1 MKIQEAQL
9 CEVVCECVKKALSEI
24 GDTRKGARKL
34 GAVAGRSANRVN
46 NSKTPE
52 ERLKHAKVV
61 RDALNTFDKASVKNG
76 ERDSR
81 LSNAF
86 TKGMKSGGKL
96 NEVQLRRIVAES
108 VERVLNEI
116 SYELAK
122 SAFKKAGENFD
133 KDWSLYKN
141 PRKVDQLNNLYQHF
155 VDRSAENFNPDMPV
169 LVCFDDHCENF
180 KAGDLEQYF
189 EVTGFVEPSP
199 NSIYADQ
206 KMISYPKLKGFI
218 GPM

>member
-34 GAVAGRSANRVN
+34 GAVAGRSANRAN

-52 ERLKHAKVV
+52 ETLKHAKVV
-61 RDALNTFDKASVKNG
+61 RDALNTFDKTSVKNG
-76 ERDSR
+76 ERDPR

-86 TKGMKSGGKL
+86 IKGMKGGGKL
-96 NEVQLRRIVAES
+96 NEAQLRKIVAES

-141 PRKVDQLNNLYQHF
+141 PRKVAQFNNLHKHF

-180 KAGDLEQYF
+180 KAEDLEQYF
-189 EVTGFVEPSP
+189 EITGFVKPSQNP
-199 NSIYADQ
+199 IYADQ
-206 KMISYPKLKGFI
+206 KMIGYPRLKGFI